1 MGSHCGHGVS
11 LVAPD
16 VLFLCETK
24 DSEEHMDQVKWYV
37 GFSTEVRIDAKGL
50 VRGLCLIWKARV
62 VVELVEFNKI

>member
-1 MGSHCGHGVS
+1 MGSHCGRGVS

-24 DSEEHMDQVKWYV
+24 DSEVHMDQVKWYV

-62 VVELVEFNKI
+62 AVELVEFNKI